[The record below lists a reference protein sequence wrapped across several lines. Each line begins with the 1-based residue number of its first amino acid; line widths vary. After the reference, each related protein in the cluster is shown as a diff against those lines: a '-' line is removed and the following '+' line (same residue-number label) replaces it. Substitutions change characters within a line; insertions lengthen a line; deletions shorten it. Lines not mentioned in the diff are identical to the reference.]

1 MATQLQIR
9 RGTSSQVAAFTGA
22 EGEIVVNTTNDSVHV
37 NDGSTAGGFE
47 LARADLN
54 NVSDTSLN
62 AALTGNTVSALTITT
77 LTLGSTAITATG
89 AEINILDGVTATAA
103 ELNILDGVTST
114 AAELNILDGVTAT
127 TAELNYVDGVTSAIQ
142 AQIDAKAPLAQP
154 QFTDRVGIG
163 VAAHSSDALNI
174 TSTNQH
180 IRLNN
185 GSELGIL
192 ALTSDGDLD
201 FWAHGADEKI
211 NFRTGTGSGTVAM
224 NVVGTKVG
232 IGGTPATAR
241 LEVTGA
247 FGYASGANSLAT
259 SVSKAAARINGSSD
273 ASTSLFFGS
282 LTNDAEQYI
291 QSSNG
296 AGSAADDLV
305 LNPYGGSVGIG
316 TSSPSKQLHQIR
328 TGSASDLP
336 TLATE
341 TGFITQSTNVAAS
354 SQNISIIAGASGES
368 RLFFGDTA
376 DEDVGHIIYNHAS
389 NYMLFSTAATEA
401 MRISAGKVAMG
412 TSSADADASVLSIK
426 GTDPAQIYD
435 GQIIIHG
442 SATSGAAN
450 TGAGIGFKG
459 HHGTGNR
466 NLGAI
471 QCLKENGTSGNADA
485 YMRFVTRNN
494 SGGLAEAM
502 RIDASQNLIVGGT
515 SSGAASA
522 VTLRA
527 DGVIIAPQVY
537 STAVSASLR
546 DLQID
551 SSGFLGYSTSTR
563 DTKENIES
571 LTDVSWLLDLAPV
584 SFNRKITETEVS
596 SEIEYGLVA
605 EDVES
610 VNPDICFYDE
620 TEDGQ
625 ELAGITYSKLI
636 TPILKLIQEQQATIE
651 SQATA
656 ITDLTTRLTALE
668 NN

>member
-114 AAELNILDGVTAT
+114 

-142 AQIDAKAPLAQP
+142 TQLDAKAPLAQP

-163 VAAHSSDALNI
+163 VAAHASDALNI

-224 NVVGTKVG
+224 NVAGTNVG

-259 SVSKAAARINGSSD
+259 TVSKAAARIRGSSD

-291 QSSNG
+291 QSSNA

-305 LNPYGGSVGIG
+305 LNPYGGNVGIG
-316 TSSPSKQLHQIR
+316 TSSP
-328 TGSASDLP
+328 
-336 TLATE
+336 
-341 TGFITQSTNVAAS
+341 N
-354 SQNISIIAGASGES
+354 
-368 RLFFGDTA
+368 
-376 DEDVGHIIYNHAS
+376 
-389 NYMLFSTAATEA
+389 NY
-401 MRISAGKVAMG
+401 G
-412 TSSADADASVLSIK
+412 
-426 GTDPAQIYD
+426 
-435 GQIIIHG
+435 
-442 SATSGAAN
+442 
-450 TGAGIGFKG
+450 
-459 HHGTGNR
+459 
-466 NLGAI
+466 
-471 QCLKENGTSGNADA
+471 
-485 YMRFVTRNN
+485 
-494 SGGLAEAM
+494 
-502 RIDASQNLIVGGT
+502 
-515 SSGAASA
+515 
-522 VTLRA
+522 
-527 DGVIIAPQVY
+527 
-537 STAVSASLR
+537 
-546 DLQID
+546 
-551 SSGFLGYSTSTR
+551 GYSTLTI
-563 DTKENIES
+563 DGTTAGLIDLEANGTLKGEVYAEAGGLGLQAVGATNITFKTNYTERFKIDSGGS
-571 LTDVSWLLDLAPV
+571 LTGTCFNATTGEYSGNLNDLKKTGFYRSENSNTNNPSYAYYSVIVYGNQGNVTAQIATLLSGPATYV
-584 SFNRKITETEVS
+584 RSFNTSWTSWVRI
-596 SEIEYGLVA
+596 
-605 EDVES
+605 D
-610 VNPDICFYDE
+610 D
-620 TEDGQ
+620 
-625 ELAGITYSKLI
+625 
-636 TPILKLIQEQQATIE
+636 
-651 SQATA
+651 
-656 ITDLTTRLTALE
+656 
-668 NN
+668 

>member
-412 TSSADADASVLSIK
+412 TSSADAEASVLSIK